1 MGACGG
7 VGAAAGPLPCPAGL
21 PGRRRGR
28 RGGRAG
34 AAGRSGGREPG
45 GAALGWPAGDRAGAG
60 GAQISLATATLE
72 EFEALDGIG
81 PALARRIV
89 EYREAHGGFR
99 SVDELAQVD
108 GIGEKRLAALKTA
121 VRP

>member
-34 AAGRSGGREPG
+34 AAGRSGGREP
-45 GAALGWPAGDRAGAG
+45 G